1 MNIGV
6 ISTKEK
12 AGRSGSVMQQTA
24 DLLTAR
30 GHSVEMIYPD
40 AQCNDVASIQNLHD
54 LYLLKAGTE
63 TALAYAGLLHGL
75 GARILNPYP
84 TVVLMKDKILS
95 TQVLQRAGVPLP
107 ATFFAG
113 KAEQLAGLL
122 ADGPVVVKPF
132 WGASQGRG
140 VQMIHEPRELESIT
154 SDDLFFAQRLHKPDG
169 RDYKLYVIGD
179 QVFGVR
185 RVWPPKTLEDKLGE
199 AFAVPEE
206 MRQICLAC
214 GQAFGIDL
222 FGLDIITSEGKPFVV
237 DINTFPGFK
246 GVPKA
251 AELLADYLYSA
262 ATKPAG

>member
-6 ISTKEK
+6 ISTQEK
-12 AGRSGSVMQQTA
+12 AGRSGSVMQQAA

-30 GHSVEMIYPD
+30 GHVVEMIYPD
-40 AQCNDVASIQNLHD
+40 AQCNDVATIQNTHD

-122 ADGPVVVKPF
+122 ADGPLVVKPF

-140 VQMIHEPRELESIT
+140 VQMVHSERDLESLT
-154 SDDLFFAQRLHKPDG
+154 TTDLFFAQRLHKPDG
-169 RDYKLYVIGD
+169 RDYKLYVIGEK
-179 QVFGVR
+179 VFGVR
-185 RVWPPKTLEDKLGE
+185 RVWPPVTLEDKLGE
-199 AFAVPEE
+199 AFDVSDE
-206 MRQICLAC
+206 MKEICFAC
-214 GQAFGIDL
+214 GKAFGIDL
-222 FGLDIITSEGKPFVV
+222 FGLDIITSDGKPYVV

-246 GVPKA
+246 GVPDA
-251 AELLADYLYSA
+251 AELLATYLQDY
-262 ATKPAG
+262 TGVR

>member
-12 AGRSGSVMQQTA
+12 AGRGGSVMQQTA

-40 AQCNDVASIQNLHD
+40 AACNDVAAITNRHD

-63 TALAYAGLLHGL
+63 TALSYAGLLHGL
-75 GARILNPYP
+75 GAKILNPYP

-122 ADGPVVVKPF
+122 ADGPLVVKPF

-140 VQMIHEPRELESIT
+140 VQMVHNERDLESLT
-154 SDDLFFAQRLHKPDG
+154 TTDLFFAQRLHKPDG
-169 RDYKLYVIGD
+169 RDYKLYVIGKK
-179 QVFGVR
+179 VFGVR

-199 AFAVPEE
+199 AFDVSDE
-206 MRQICLAC
+206 MKQICFAC
-214 GQAFGIDL
+214 GKAFGIDL
-222 FGLDIITSEGKPFVV
+222 FGLDIITSDGKPYVV

-246 GVPKA
+246 GVPEA
-251 AELLADYLYSA
+251 AELLANYLVR
-262 ATKPAG
+262 